1 MNFIPRFNVPFLF
14 QAKLFSKVSRLV
26 GKKGNKKSKS
36 KSKNK
41 KPSKTPAAAAT
52 VPQQEVRS

>member
-1 MNFIPRFNVPFLF
+1 MTFIPLFNVPFLF

-26 GKKGNKKSKS
+26 GKKGNKKSK
-36 KSKNK
+36 NK

>member
-1 MNFIPRFNVPFLF
+1 MTFIPLFNVPFLF

-26 GKKGNKKSKS
+26 GKKGNKKSKN
-36 KSKNK
+36 KK